1 MLKITFTLLILYK
14 KGGSNKKKC
23 SPLYLYLKLEAFNA
37 PPFSTNNSTEGGLTV
52 RV

>member
-1 MLKITFTLLILYK
+1 MLKITFTLLILYE
-14 KGGSNKKKC
+14 KGESNKKKC

-37 PPFSTNNSTEGGLTV
+37 PLFFPNNGTEGGLTV